1 MSALSSGQRVERL
14 RVRLDQ
20 PEIKRF
26 WLKTKT
32 RSKSIL
38 SDDYSFFL
46 YRPGTSASDKDEGRM
61 TFVGMWE

>member
-32 RSKSIL
+32 KNKSAFFQVTVRSTAA
-38 SDDYSFFL
+38 
-46 YRPGTSASDKDEGRM
+46 R
-61 TFVGMWE
+61 